1 MVAWYSP
8 SRALAHETASR
19 KCGVWAERSSVSAP
33 DLSMTLEPP
42 ETGSQQLGGSGID
55 VAGVSVRY
63 AGSAR
68 GSVGARLAVAD
79 TSFSVR
85 PGEFLAILGPSG
97 CGKSTLLK
105 VMAGLLEPSRGTVRI
120 GSGKN
125 EDARVGFV
133 FQSDALLPWRTAVQ
147 NVQLAVELGGGNRAE
162 AAGRAVRLMQD
173 LGLGDSCDRY
183 PAQLSGGMRKRV
195 ALARAL
201 AYQPT
206 VFMMDEPLS
215 ALDAQTR
222 IHVGNFFLS
231 ILARFGQTVVFVTHD
246 LDEAVAL
253 ADRILIMTSAP
264 GRISAFVD
272 VPLPKP
278 RGYYESRFADGFK
291 DIQKRV
297 WELLES

>member
-1 MVAWYSP
+1 VA
-8 SRALAHETASR
+8 
-19 KCGVWAERSSVSAP
+19 
-33 DLSMTLEPP
+33 
-42 ETGSQQLGGSGID
+42 
-55 VAGVSVRY
+55 VRY
-63 AGSAR
+63 AGSTR
-68 GSVGARLAVAD
+68 GGVGARLAVAD
-79 TSFSVR
+79 TSFSVE

-105 VMAGLLEPSRGTVRI
+105 VMAGLLQPSRGSVRI
-120 GSGKN
+120 GNGQGD
-125 EDARVGFV
+125 DARVGFV
-133 FQSDALLPWRTAVQ
+133 FQSDALLPWRTALQ
-147 NVQLAVELGGGNRAE
+147 NVQLAVELAGGNRAE
-162 AAGRAVRLMQD
+162 AADRAAQLMNE
-173 LGLGDSCDRY
+173 LGLGESCNMY

-222 IHVGNFFLS
+222 IQVGNFFLG
-231 ILARFGQTVVFVTHD
+231 ILQRFGQSVVFVTHD
-246 LDEAVAL
+246 IDEAVAL
-253 ADRILIMTSAP
+253 ADRILIMTPAP
-264 GRISAFVD
+264 GRVSAIVD

-278 RGYYESRFADGFK
+278 RSYYESRFADGFK